1 MDNSNI
7 QLTINRIDSLDNMNL
22 EDVSDYMEQN
32 LQKHVIEYRNWAD
45 QFPYHALS
53 VFTMAYSQKYIYID
67 YFVRCNFLRAVNYTN
82 NSPVSD
88 DSGVEFFMQL
98 PGSPEYWNFE
108 FNCIGTV
115 NASHRERRDA
125 PVRLTDEQIASIRR
139 CPSCGTR
146 PFEEMEGL
154 FSWNLVVAIPF
165 SLIGIDITAPDAP
178 KQIRANFYKCA
189 GKTSMPHFISWAPI
203 DAEKPNFHRPD
214 CFGIINLN

>member
-1 MDNSNI
+1 
-7 QLTINRIDSLDNMNL
+7 
-22 EDVSDYMEQN
+22 
-32 LQKHVIEYRNWAD
+32 
-45 QFPYHALS
+45 
-53 VFTMAYSQKYIYID
+53 
-67 YFVRCNFLRAVNYTN
+67 
-82 NSPVSD
+82 
-88 DSGVEFFMQL
+88 MQL

-154 FSWNLVVAIPF
+154 FSWNLIVAIPF